1 MNGIGIIVFIFLGL
15 IFNGLGMYIADT
27 MLLGD
32 LLHPSG
38 IGFIVGIAAITI
50 SDVIG
55 QIAE

>member
-1 MNGIGIIVFIFLGL
+1 MNGIGIVVFIFLGL
-15 IFNGLGMYIADT
+15 IFNGLGMYVADT

-38 IGFIVGIAAITI
+38 IGFIAGIAAISI
-50 SDVIG
+50 SDIIG

>member
-1 MNGIGIIVFIFLGL
+1 MNLIVRVVFIFLGL
-15 IFNGLGMYIADT
+15 IFNGLGMYVADT

-38 IGFIVGIAAITI
+38 IGFIAGIAAISI
-50 SDVIG
+50 SDIIG